1 MDNWQECTL
10 TSRGYMSKRLPVNN
24 LMGLGHERF
33 DEELMAGASD
43 HRYSEINH
51 RAFYSRWAELM
62 EGRTI
67 RS

>member
-1 MDNWQECTL
+1 
-10 TSRGYMSKRLPVNN
+10 MSKRLPVNN

-33 DEELMAGASD
+33 DEELMAGASY

-62 EGRTI
+62 EGGR
-67 RS
+67 